1 MGGFCVTEGTL
12 NGRGKPCPVLRLS
25 TQLQQVN
32 GVSNTI
38 GSMGGGS
45 AGCGLPQQGPGT
57 PGTGSGVSNKHLSPL
72 PRHTQALYEAA
83 CHLPCICPPPVK
95 VIHRGAPRAASEQ
108 PGVKTHILS

>member
-38 GSMGGGS
+38 GSMGGG
-45 AGCGLPQQGPGT
+45 
-57 PGTGSGVSNKHLSPL
+57 GVSDVGYLS
-72 PRHTQALYEAA
+72 
-83 CHLPCICPPPVK
+83 
-95 VIHRGAPRAASEQ
+95 RAQVLLAQ
-108 PGVKTHILS
+108 GQG